1 MFFYARATRL
11 SAYPTTLEFVMRIV
25 IGLVLVVLS
34 STSALTQITAKGDR
48 REAGSLVLA
57 KVTGLAPESGTAV
70 GGSSIRA
77 VVTIS
82 GRVPSALRVNLAS
95 SNQAVATVP
104 GSVEVSR
111 GSTAAA
117 FQIETRGV
125 STATPVT
132 IEASYGGST
141 ARANVTVEPARLH
154 SVKLLGLGLS
164 HSDEDYAYGGNS
176 LRVSV
181 WLDGSAPPD
190 GAVVLL
196 SNSHPSIAVIPGFV
210 KVPEGAKSVSV
221 DGELASVAAVTPI
234 SVTASYA
241 ELSRLRE
248 LNVLPPYAWAIHLAQ
263 TSVLGGSPVAGEII
277 LGGAAPSEGWEVG
290 LLAAPPVEVPPRVM
304 VPAGSRKVSFVA
316 TTKPVA
322 AKVNARIAPTSAE
335 YAEQI
340 HASLT
345 VEPPALQDLVI
356 EPSSASYQSDS
367 VEGRVSLTGPAPAGL
382 SVPLSWTSTE
392 AATAPDRV
400 AFEEGATT
408 ATFRIGLKPVTVP
421 TQFTLSAFFGT
432 RKTTTLTVNP

>member
-1 MFFYARATRL
+1 
-11 SAYPTTLEFVMRIV
+11 MRIV

-34 STSALTQITAKGDR
+34 STSALTQVTAKGDR
-48 REAGSLVLA
+48 RDPELLVLA
-57 KVTGLAPESGTAV
+57 KVTGLTPESGTAV

-104 GSVEVSR
+104 SSIEVLR
-111 GSTAAA
+111 GTSTAA

-132 IEASYGGST
+132 IEASYGGNI
-141 ARANVTVEPARLH
+141 ARAALTVEPARLT
-154 SVKLLGLGLS
+154 SITLRGLGPLHPYS
-164 HSDEDYAYGGNS
+164 ELNAYGGNA

-181 WLDGSAPPD
+181 ELNGSAPAG

-196 SNSHPSIAVIPGFV
+196 SNSRPSVAVIPGFV
-210 KVPEGAKSVSV
+210 KVPEGANSASV
-221 DGELASVAAVTPI
+221 DGELASVAGSTLFSVAANYGAVSLDRLFNVVP
-234 SVTASYA
+234 A
-241 ELSRLRE
+241 E
-248 LNVLPPYAWAIHLAQ
+248 VAGITMAQ
-263 TSVLGGSPVAGEII
+263 TSVVGGSPVAGEVI
-277 LGGAAPSEGWEVG
+277 LTGAAPSEGWEVS
-290 LLAAPPVEVPPRVM
+290 LSAAPPIEVARANDLNGRRAVM

-316 TTKPVA
+316 STKPVA
-322 AKVNARIAPTSAE
+322 ARVNSTIGATSVSQLPGGGQQVHGEQVNAP
-335 YAEQI
+335 
-340 HASLT
+340 LT

-367 VEGRVSLTGPAPAGL
+367 VEARVSLTGPAPAGL
-382 SVPLSWTSTE
+382 SVPLSWTNTE
-392 AATAPDRV
+392 AATAPERV

-408 ATFRIGLKPVTVP
+408 ATFRVTLKPVTAP
-421 TQFTLSAFFGT
+421 TQFTLSAFLGT